1 MKILSRLTIFAGVIH
16 ISLSA
21 VEIKTF
27 DNFLFGDGNFDDDVQ
42 NNVSN
47 YVNKEILRCDLRKL
61 NLVCSLIMKMLL
73 PNTSHL
79 PLKI

>member
-1 MKILSRLTIFAGVIH
+1 MFKSSEMKILSRLTIFAGVIH

-47 YVNKEILRCDLRKL
+47 FVN
-61 NLVCSLIMKMLL
+61 
-73 PNTSHL
+73 
-79 PLKI
+79 

>member
-1 MKILSRLTIFAGVIH
+1 MFKSSEMKILSRLTIFAGVIH

-42 NNVSN
+42 NNVS
-47 YVNKEILRCDLRKL
+47 
-61 NLVCSLIMKMLL
+61 
-73 PNTSHL
+73 
-79 PLKI
+79 